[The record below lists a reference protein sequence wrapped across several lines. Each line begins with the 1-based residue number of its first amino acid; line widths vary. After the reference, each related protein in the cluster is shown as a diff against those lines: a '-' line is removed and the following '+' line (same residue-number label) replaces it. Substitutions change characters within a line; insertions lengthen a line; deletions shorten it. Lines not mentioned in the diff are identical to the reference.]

1 MITVDWEVIIL
12 KESFEDIDSFIKQ
25 MKRITV
31 SAINSFKKF
40 NTETKGAF
48 DSVELGQLGNAISD
62 MGDAI
67 MDLEKMRDRQEELQ

>member
-1 MITVDWEVIIL
+1 
-12 KESFEDIDSFIKQ
+12 

>member
-1 MITVDWEVIIL
+1 M

-25 MKRITV
+25 MKRINIF
-31 SAINSFKKF
+31 AINSFREF

-48 DSVELGQLGNAISD
+48 NSVELGQLGKAISD

-67 MDLEKMRDRQEELQ
+67 MDLEKMRNRQEELQ